1 MKFVWTPLNVLVL
14 ALRFLLLTIPHWIR
28 CGVWFLAKKLDT
40 LVDWLSASLPQVKL
54 TYAEQK
60 DEE

>member
-28 CGVWFLAKKLDT
+28 CGVWFLAKAAPSEAH
-40 LVDWLSASLPQVKL
+40 VR
-54 TYAEQK
+54 
-60 DEE
+60 